1 MQQASIVGV
10 LLLASCCCVSV
21 QAANPPCDNDG
32 DCYQTAEWRCL
43 PTTKALGKPCVLDYY
58 FNRTGFCACNNTGP
72 EGACV
77 PGVYPAAEQGKTQ
90 YLVVG
95 DSISMGYFPTL
106 KTTLA
111 ATHQSVHAPG
121 NNDNTN
127 WGSRCIKGW
136 LGPDPSRWD
145 VITMNWGAHDSA
157 FPDNEHLPVPVYTT
171 LFANI
176 TAQLKQLAPKAK
188 LFWVT
193 TTPVPTDPPPD
204 PKTGKDCTLIPGAV

>member
-145 VITMNWGAHDSA
+145 LITMNWGAHDSA
-157 FPDNEHLPVPVYTT
+157 SPAAGGSRTIQAPLRTFHSCFPIQ
-171 LFANI
+171 NI
-176 TAQLKQLAPKAK
+176 PSG
-188 LFWVT
+188 V
-193 TTPVPTDPPPD
+193 
-204 PKTGKDCTLIPGAV
+204 